1 MQRIAALALIL
12 CLLLMTGVPAIRGDE
27 AAPPAPPAEGPAK
40 KPGEV
45 DEKTRA
51 AIEKGLKYLAGIQ
64 ETTSGAF
71 GEQNKLAATSLAGM
85 AFLSGGN
92 VPGRGLYCKNVEMA
106 IDFILKNAVT
116 PSGYLQFQNSN
127 MYSHGFA
134 TLLLAESYGMIPPYT
149 QQGPKVRNALT
160 RAIKL
165 IEKSQNAD
173 GGWWYDPIKN
183 SSGQGADISVTVC
196 EANALRAARNCG
208 IAVDKRVVENALKCV
223 KSAANDDGGF
233 SYRVIS
239 GKKTEGS
246 AFPRSSGAVCILL
259 ALGAY
264 DSVEAKKGVE
274 YLFRTAMPEKG
285 GQQMQFAGSYLYY
298 ASYYASQAMFMSG
311 VQNWDKWWP
320 FIRDIMLGQQDARG
334 AWPQANE
341 GGSSAYSTAIALIVL
356 QMPYRYLPIYQE
368 GVDNAAGTP
377 PSP

>member
-1 MQRIAALALIL
+1 MQRIGVLSLIV
-12 CLLLMTGVPAIRGDE
+12 CLLLMAGVPAVRGDE
-27 AAPPAPPAEGPAK
+27 TPAPSQPGEGPVK

-45 DEKTRA
+45 DEKTRG
-51 AIEKGLKYLAGIQ
+51 AIEKGMKYLSAIQ
-64 ETTSGAF
+64 ERTSGAF
-71 GEQNKLAATSLAGM
+71 GEQNKLAATSLAGI

-92 VPGRGLYCKNVEMA
+92 VPGRGLYCKNVEQA
-106 IDFILKNAVT
+106 IEFILKNAIT

-134 TLLLAESYGMIPPYT
+134 AMFLAETYGMIPPYT
-149 QQGPKVRNALT
+149 QQEPKVRKALT
-160 RAIKL
+160 KAIQL
-165 IEKSQNAD
+165 IEKCQNSD

-196 EANALRAARNCG
+196 ETNALRAARNCG
-208 IAVDKRVVENALKCV
+208 IAVDKRVIENAIKCV

-233 SYRVIS
+233 SYRVIN

-246 AFPRSSGAVCILL
+246 AFARSAGAVCILL

-264 DSVEAKKGVE
+264 DSVEAKKGLE
-274 YLFRTAMPEKG
+274 YLIRTGMPEKG
-285 GQQMQFAGSYLYY
+285 GMQMQFAGAYLYY

-311 VQNWDKWWP
+311 KQNWDKWWP
-320 FIRDIMLGQQDARG
+320 FIRDVMLGQADSRG
-334 AWPQANE
+334 AWPQSE

-356 QMPYRYLPIYQE
+356 QMPYRYLPIFQE
-368 GVDNAAGTP
+368 GVDNAAGTQ